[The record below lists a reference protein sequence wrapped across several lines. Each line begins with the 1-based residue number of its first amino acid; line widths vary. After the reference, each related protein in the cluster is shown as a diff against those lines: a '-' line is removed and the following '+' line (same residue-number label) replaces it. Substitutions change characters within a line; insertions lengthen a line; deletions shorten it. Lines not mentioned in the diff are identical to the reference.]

1 MKTLF
6 SKIKQNPKFYYSMM
20 IAATWAGAG
29 SLIVGMKMAQ
39 TFGVVPFIIWALG
52 NTLACIVFGLL
63 AHRIPKLMEVAMS
76 KPVKLIVGL
85 MAVFQIWVNMQ
96 GLYEALA
103 LTPITVILQ
112 KVIVYGASLGI
123 VIFYLTRPM
132 LKNVSV
138 GYLAWTMTYAMI
150 IGLMIYA
157 FIQNGVSALPLGLE
171 PAGIADAT
179 RKFFLLIPGCFL
191 YPVFWE
197 MWEYNKKNDDGT
209 KTNIDLQA
217 CFVHGGLLFGLYL
230 VFVFALAMTNFTP
243 TQNAIKGVLIFT
255 VAVDSLASFL
265 FSVLITFGKKF
276 GAGINVA
283 AIVAWSFLIPLGVL
297 GLWTKMAEFRIV
309 VIGLMIIAAI
319 GWAIYEKSKHAQEQ
333 KA

>member
-1 MKTLF
+1 MNILF
-6 SKIKQNPKFYYSMM
+6 LKIKQNPKFYYSMM

-29 SLIVGMKMAQ
+29 SLIVGLSMAQ
-39 TFGVVPFIIWALG
+39 TFGIIPFAIWALG

-76 KPVKLIVGL
+76 KPVKLVVGV

-103 LTPITVILQ
+103 LTPMGVSWQ
-112 KVIVYGASLGI
+112 KFIVYGASLGI

-138 GYLAWTMTYAMI
+138 GYMAWVVTYVMI

-157 FIQNGVSALPLGLE
+157 FVTNGVTSPSLGLE
-171 PAGIADAT
+171 PAGILNASN
-179 RKFFLLIPGCFL
+179 KFLLLLPGCFL

-197 MWEYNKKNDDGT
+197 MWAYNEKNEDGT
-209 KTNIDLQA
+209 AKVDLQA
-217 CFVHGGLLFGLYL
+217 CFVAGGLLFGLYL
-230 VFVFALAMTNFTP
+230 LFVLALAFTKFTP
-243 TQNAIKGVLIFT
+243 TQNAIKGILIFS

-283 AIVAWSFLIPLGVL
+283 AIIGWSFLIPLGVL

-309 VIGLMIIAAI
+309 VIALMVLTSFV
-319 GWAIYEKSKHAQEQ
+319 WYFLEKRKNAENQ
-333 KA
+333 KI

>member
-1 MKTLF
+1 MNTLF

-29 SLIVGMKMAQ
+29 SLIVGLKMAR
-39 TFGVVPFIIWALG
+39 FWLSHSHSG
-52 NTLACIVFGLL
+52 NTLACIVFCLL

-76 KPVKLIVGL
+76 KPVKMVVGL

-103 LTPITVILQ
+103 LTPLGTTLV
-112 KVIVYGASLGI
+112 KVIVYGASLG
-123 VIFYLTRPM
+123 VVTFYLTRPM

-138 GYLAWTMTYAMI
+138 GYLAWTATYAMI

-157 FIQNGVSALPLGLE
+157 FATNGISALPLGLDQ
-171 PAGIADAT
+171 AGIADAT
-179 RKFFLLIPGCFL
+179 RKAILLIPGCFL

-209 KTNIDLQA
+209 AKVDLQT
-217 CFVHGGLLFGLYL
+217 CFVFGGLLFGLYL

-243 TQNAIKGVLIFT
+243 TQNAIKGVLIFS

-283 AIVAWSFLIPLGVL
+283 AIGAWSFLIPLGVL